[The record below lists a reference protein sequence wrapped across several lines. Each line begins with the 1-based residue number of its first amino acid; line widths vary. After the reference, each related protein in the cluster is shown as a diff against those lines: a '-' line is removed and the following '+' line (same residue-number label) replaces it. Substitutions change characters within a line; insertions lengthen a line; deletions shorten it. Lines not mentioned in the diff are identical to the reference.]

1 MREDAKYVTSF
12 VMQSKL
18 IHGGKVHIGMIYGSD
33 ISDS

>member
-1 MREDAKYVTSF
+1 MKEDTKYVTPF

-18 IHGGKVHIGMIYGSD
+18 IHGGKVHICMIYGSD